1 MQDNRKDSVR
11 ALEEMHPEKMEE
23 LAELY
28 RSFADV
34 SRLRILRVLANGEIC
49 VSDLTK
55 ELGMTQS
62 AVSHQLKILKVNRL
76 VKNRRDGKQIL
87 YSLDDVHVHAI
98 LSYGIAHIWED
109 HV

>member
-1 MQDNRKDSVR
+1 MPERKNPSAR
-11 ALEEMHPEKMEE
+11 ALEEMHPEEVEE
-23 LAELY
+23 LAEFY

-34 SRLRILRVLANGEIC
+34 SRLRILRVLAKGEIC
-49 VSDLTK
+49 VSDLTN

-76 VKNRRDGKQIL
+76 VKARRDGKQIL